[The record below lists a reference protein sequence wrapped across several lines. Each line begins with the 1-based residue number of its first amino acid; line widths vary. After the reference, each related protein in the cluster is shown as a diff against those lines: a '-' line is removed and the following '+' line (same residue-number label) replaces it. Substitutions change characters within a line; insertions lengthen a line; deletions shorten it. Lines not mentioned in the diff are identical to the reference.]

1 MKVTRAL
8 VVAVARQASGSKKT
22 VVAGLVYR
30 FFCSISCLRSN
41 ERSLG
46 GVFQVQTNM
55 SVDTWP
61 PDGRYIGAGK

>member
-1 MKVTRAL
+1 MKVTRVL
-8 VVAVARQASGSKKT
+8 VVAVARRASGSKKRW
-22 VVAGLVYR
+22 LR
-30 FFCSISCLRSN
+30 DSRISFFCSISCLRSN

-46 GVFQVQTNM
+46 GVFQVQINM